1 MKTFK
6 QFNEGLGRAGLG
18 ALKAI
23 GRFGA
28 KNPKNLAITL
38 GTTALVA
45 PKVGELAYK
54 TKETVGNVV
63 NNVTNFDPLGNARE
77 KNIKKKQKEYREKT
91 RTTEQ
96 DGYFYDPTI
105 DKNRK
110 R

>member
-54 TKETVGNVV
+54 AKETVGNVV
-63 NNVTNFDPLGNARE
+63 NKVTNFDPLGDAR
-77 KNIKKKQKEYREKT
+77 KKKIGEKQKEYREKSG
-91 RTTEQ
+91 TTKD
-96 DGYFYDPTI
+96 DGYFYDPTVD
-105 DKNRK
+105 DKR
-110 R
+110 